1 MQMFTRPPERT
12 RTLTTERDR
21 RAGSGERRSFRVR
34 PHPEPRLARPA
45 LVAGALLLGALH
57 VLPSPTLAQ
66 DADDEPGWV
75 LGADDVGIGIG
86 DVPRLTG
93 IRLNYRDRALERVT
107 GINVTIWAPHE
118 EMDGRVAG
126 LALGVPVTGAGTL
139 EGVGIGAGVGVVND
153 FRGLGVAPLGMG
165 AGGDLVGIHLGGIG
179 MGAGGELRGLAVGG
193 VGMGVGGDARGIV
206 VGGVGMGVG
215 ADFTGLAVG
224 GLGGGIGGSMTGIF
238 AGGLG
243 AGIGEDARGVVLA
256 GLGAGVGGDLRGLAV
271 GGLGFGVGGEL
282 RGVAVSGLGVG
293 ANRIRGI
300 VLSGIGA
307 GSPDA
312 TGGFVA
318 PAFFIV
324 GSEELEGEFRG
335 VSISA
340 YNRIRG
346 RQRGLA
352 IGLLNI
358 AQELHGVQIGLVN
371 IAWNKESF
379 PVLPL
384 VNWSR

>member
-1 MQMFTRPPERT
+1 MFTRPTERT
-12 RTLTTERDR
+12 RTLNTQRDC
-21 RAGSGERRSFRVR
+21 RAGSGEIRPIRRR
-34 PHPEPRLARPA
+34 PNPELWVSGRA
-45 LVAGALLLGALH
+45 LFVAALTLLPLH
-57 VLPSPTLAQ
+57 FLPSPARAQ
-66 DADDEPGWV
+66 DADDDPGWV
-75 LGADDVGIGIG
+75 LGVNDVGIGIG

-107 GINVTIWAPHE
+107 GINATVWAPHE
-118 EMDGRVAG
+118 EMDGRVEG

-139 EGVGIGAGVGVVND
+139 KGVGIGAGVGVESD
-153 FRGLGVAPLGMG
+153 FRGLGLAPLGIG
-165 AGGDLVGIHLGGIG
+165 AGGHLEGIHVGGIG
-179 MGAGGELRGLAVGG
+179 MGSGGDLRGLGVGGVGMGFGGDATGIALGG
-193 VGMGVGGDARGIV
+193 VGMGVGGDV
-206 VGGVGMGVG
+206 
-215 ADFTGLAVG
+215 TGLTVG
-224 GLGGGIGGSMTGIF
+224 GLGAGIGGSMTGIF

-243 AGIGEDARGVVLA
+243 AGIGSDARGIVVA

-282 RGVAVSGLGVG
+282 RGLALTGVGVG
-293 ANRIRGI
+293 ADRIRGI

-307 GSPDA
+307 GSTEA
-312 TGGFVA
+312 TGVFVA

-324 GSEELEGEFRG
+324 GSEELEGELEG
-335 VSISA
+335 VSVSA

-346 RQRGLA
+346 AQHGLS

-379 PVLPL
+379 PVLPI